1 LIARLFVAPAPAMPS
16 HETRPISERST
27 ELSPGRD
34 VLRRL
39 LFVVVVVGGPLGALL
54 VLFGLAQHRTAP
66 AVVGCVVLLVA
77 ALAWWRGRASLA
89 ATRAEIEANPFKL
102 GREPKE

>member
-1 LIARLFVAPAPAMPS
+1 LIARLFVAPASTMPS
-16 HETRPISERST
+16 RETRPISERST

-39 LFVVVVVGGPLGALL
+39 LFVLVVVGGPVGALL
-54 VLFGLAQHRTAP
+54 VLFGLTQHRTAP
-66 AVVGCVVLLVA
+66 AAVGGVVVLAA
-77 ALAWWRGRASLA
+77 ALAWWLGRSSLA
-89 ATRAEIEANPFKL
+89 STRAEIAAKPFRP